1 MTSQIDVT
9 KPEYGTPTTQ
19 SVRDNFTTA
28 ANEITALQNQT
39 AGAPFLSLIGGRMT
53 GAMYL
58 FNDPTD
64 AMMPATKGY
73 VDAASG
79 SGGGGI
85 PEAPADGF
93 TYGRNDG
100 AWLRALALAG
110 GTLTGP
116 LLLAADPGAALGA
129 ATKQYVDTS
138 VAASGTSHV
147 LKAGDTMTGPLVLPG
162 VPTLTNQAA
171 TKGYVDTSIS
181 AGVAAAPFL
190 PIAGGTLTGSIV
202 AGGAAVPANVKGPVG
217 SFGEVLL
224 PVAAPLYWNC
234 YTTSGGTANY
244 IVGGYAAQIQVTAGG
259 GWYLAVYPSGAAGAQ
274 VAGGVTMTFDQTGLL
289 TVPSISSTNL
299 TAANATVGSTMKV
312 GNFIATNPA
321 VALLSVE
328 NPYGLASQ
336 FMCSMNAPGATAI
349 QVRSDRGD
357 GSALYFSWG
366 ASTGAGSIVING
378 ATTTY
383 NTASDYRLKRV
394 DGPTDGALVREIP
407 VYQGARLHAPD
418 TVLPMILAHE
428 LQAVAPWAVIG
439 SKDAMTKDGDIQPQM
454 VDLSTLIPAII
465 AFVQT
470 LDLRLM
476 ALEAA
481 Q

>member
-1 MTSQIDVT
+1 MSDVATHGVPTPMLGLT
-9 KPEYGTPTTQ
+9 KPAVAADDDIWGDLTNANWDILDKALLTT
-19 SVRDNFTTA
+19 
-28 ANEITALQNQT
+28 
-39 AGAPFLSLIGGRMT
+39 GGVMS
-53 GAMYL
+53 GPLHL

-64 AMMPATKGY
+64 AMMPATK
-73 VDAASG
+73 
-79 SGGGGI
+79 
-85 PEAPADGF
+85 
-93 TYGRNDG
+93 R
-100 AWLRALALAG
+100 
-110 GTLTGP
+110 
-116 LLLAADPGAALGA
+116 
-129 ATKQYVDTS
+129 
-138 VAASGTSHV
+138 
-147 LKAGDTMTGPLVLPG
+147 
-162 VPTLTNQAA
+162 
-171 TKGYVDTSIS
+171 YVDTSI
-181 AGVAAAPFL
+181 AAAAFL

-202 AGGAAVPANVKGPVG
+202 AGGQAVPANVKGPVG

-234 YTTSGGTANY
+234 YTTTGGTASY
-244 IVGGYAAQIQVTAGG
+244 IAGGYAAQIQVTAGG
-259 GWYLAVYPSGAAGAQ
+259 GLYLAVYPSGAAGAQ

-289 TVPSISSTNL
+289 TLPSISSTNL
-299 TAANATVGSTMKV
+299 TAANATVGSTIKV

-394 DGPTDGALVREIP
+394 DGPTDGALVRDIL
-407 VYQGARLHAPD
+407 VYEGARLHDPD

-428 LQAVAPWAVIG
+428 LQEVAPWAVIG
-439 SKDAMTKDGDIQPQM
+439 SKDAMTKGGDIQPQM

-465 AFVQT
+465 AIVQS
-470 LDLRLM
+470 LDART
-476 ALEAA
+476 ASLEAKPSRICCNS
-481 Q
+481 QPTSVPSCSNCSSGSR